1 MTVADPSPEP
11 AEQLHIASPS
21 PAPRYRMAI
30 AFALYY
36 LVPLWIAWFVYDFST
51 DGLVAEIAESTG
63 ALVIPALIATAVRL
77 RSKRKSNI
85 PFYVA
90 IAVAAFGII
99 SGNQNRISDAWD
111 ANAYHRVMAGAT
123 PENYRDRL
131 AHSQT
136 RLGKTFYTVIQIS
149 EISAAKM
156 GSILTA
162 LDDQQLGDALTSE
175 TLLNRDK
182 RSHAKQ
188 LMKEKMEFA
197 RAAFAQIEALYTD
210 MRKDVDAKL
219 AGVPDGAKKSFLIG
233 FDEARPKNQ
242 RLIEAY
248 VANYADLYKHL
259 LTMLDI
265 LDANDGR
272 FFIRQDGKVIFTDN
286 ASIAPY
292 NQETADLQRDA
303 ANIQE
308 IQERMVA
315 VRNAGIKKMI
325 PQ

>member
-123 PENYRDRL
+123 PENY
-131 AHSQT
+131 
-136 RLGKTFYTVIQIS
+136 
-149 EISAAKM
+149 
-156 GSILTA
+156 
-162 LDDQQLGDALTSE
+162 
-175 TLLNRDK
+175 RDK